1 MLAKMGRT
9 STPVIAYRRTSTI
22 SDREGSQTRSIS
34 PAAGFGSTQ
43 LPAHGDVIG
52 SEIGVAAMP
61 FRSYGAFFRPDE
73 LDVLNDAYD
82 AAWQR
87 VSFENGEMT
96 PTKVA
101 DLKNRLAKM
110 ILASACTGERYR
122 ERLVE
127 IAAGV
132 LGGIAEPQNGTN

>member
-1 MLAKMGRT
+1 
-9 STPVIAYRRTSTI
+9 
-22 SDREGSQTRSIS
+22 
-34 PAAGFGSTQ
+34 
-43 LPAHGDVIG
+43 
-52 SEIGVAAMP
+52 MP